1 MALKGNRKGGKA
13 NNPVDCS
20 PDAGRF
26 PLGSPEKGRNQK
38 MFLPSFIKIT
48 LYGIEKEECMNI

>member
-38 MFLPSFIKIT
+38 MFLPSFIKIA
-48 LYGIEKEECMNI
+48 L